1 MKTTSI
7 VLRVACD
14 HPFYTVTPAASDDV
28 TFLPSRGDPL
38 FVGTILTLTC
48 TVNVDRS
55 LVDTDI
61 NITLSFT
68 SITNSMRINTTVS
81 RLNDST
87 FRGVAQFSFL
97 LPSDDRTTYQCLS
110 SFLPSQETPF
120 VMRVSNPPS
129 NQYIPTIQGTTEW
142 ILNILLTN
150 ACFCLAL
157 PPPVITLPPSPV
169 TMAGQSLSFTCTAS
183 VIEYLAVDPVLE
195 WVSSNSNPL
204 TTMDTT
210 NSGVEFN
217 STLIF
222 NNLRTSQGDQ
232 YNCSATI
239 NVPGISSVQ
248 SVQPLDVVVQSK

>member
-1 MKTTSI
+1 MSY
-7 VLRVACD
+7 D
-14 HPFYTVTPAASDDV
+14 HPFHIVTPAVSNNV
-28 TFLPSRGDPL
+28 TLLPSRGDPL
-38 FVGTILTLTC
+38 YVGTTLTLTC
-48 TVNVDRS
+48 TVTVDRS

-61 NITLSFT
+61 NIMLNFT
-68 SITNSMRINTTVS
+68 NITNSMRINTTVS
-81 RLNDST
+81 QLNDST

-110 SFLPSQETPF
+110 SFLPSSETPF
-120 VMRVSNPPS
+120 VMRVSNPSS

-142 ILNILLTN
+142 ISNILLTN
-150 ACFCLAL
+150 ACLLLAL
-157 PPPVITLPPSPV
+157 PPPVISLPPAPV

-195 WVSSNSNPL
+195 WLSSNSNPL

-217 STLIF
+217 RTLIF

-232 YNCSATI
+232 YNCTATI
-239 NVPGISSVQ
+239 NIPGISPVQ
-248 SVQPLDVVVQSK
+248 SVQPLDVVVQSE